1 MIIIIKEVLSMQ
13 VIKTLKFKTVLQR
26 FCELRKIKKQ
36 HQDLKILEKGFTEV
50 GWDNGYFWAKVQYES

>member
-1 MIIIIKEVLSMQ
+1 MQ